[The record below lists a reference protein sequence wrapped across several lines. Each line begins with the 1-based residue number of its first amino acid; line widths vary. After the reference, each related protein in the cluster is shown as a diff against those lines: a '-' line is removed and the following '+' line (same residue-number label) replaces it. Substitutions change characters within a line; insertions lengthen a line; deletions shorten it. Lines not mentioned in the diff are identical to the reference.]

1 MSEIIKI
8 RFVIHRH
15 EALRAG
21 LHYDFRFEKPENK
34 NKLNSFALKFINFE
48 SGEKIPM
55 IDRKGYGGEHDHSWL
70 DVERKEIEEGEY
82 GAGVITKIDGGIL
95 DMNSDFEKG
104 KKYSFEANS
113 KYLKGSFTIFRIS
126 DSKIWEIYK
135 K

>member
-34 NKLNSFALKFINFE
+34 NKLYSFALKSLDFE
-48 SGEKIPM
+48 NGKKIPM
-55 IDRKGYGGEHDHSWL
+55 IDRKGYGGEHNHSWL
-70 DVERKEIEEGEY
+70 DVEQKEIEEGEY
-82 GAGVITKIDGGIL
+82 GAGTITKIDGGIL
-95 DMNSDFEKG
+95 DMNSDYKKG
-104 KKYSFEANS
+104 KKYSFSAYSN
-113 KYLKGSFTIFRIS
+113 YLYGDFTIFKIG
-126 DSKIWEIYK
+126 DSKIWQLYK